1 MRLGIFGGTFDPPH
15 IAHLAIASEVLYQR
29 NLDKVIFVL
38 TANPPH
44 KTGKEITPI
53 DIRLKLLSAAI
64 SNNINFELSRV
75 DIDRPPPHYAVDTIR
90 LLVSI
95 NPHDEYI
102 YIMGAD
108 SLMELH
114 TWHEPN
120 DFIESC
126 NEIAV
131 VKRPNFVFNP
141 DQVECMFPE
150 IVSKY
155 KIIHM
160 PLMEISS
167 ADIRYRIQIG
177 SPVRYYLPP
186 SVYSIISSE
195 NLYR

>member
-15 IAHLAIASEVLYQR
+15 IAHLAIASEVLYQL

-44 KTGKEITPI
+44 KKGKEITPI

-64 SNNINFELSRV
+64 SDNDNFELSRV

-90 LLVSI
+90 MLVSI
-95 NPHDEYI
+95 SPNNEYI

-126 NEIAV
+126 DEIAV
-131 VKRPNFVFNP
+131 VKRPNFIFNS
-141 DQVECMFPE
+141 DRVEFMFPR

-155 KIIHM
+155 KIIRM
-160 PLMEISS
+160 PMMEISS
-167 ADIRYRIQIG
+167 TDLRYRIQIG
-177 SPVRYYLPP
+177 LPVRYYLPP
-186 SVYSIISSE
+186 SVYSIILSE